1 MSAPEGA
8 PAGSDLPV
16 AIVTAL
22 PEEMGPILARA
33 RGLRRFARGGAR
45 PRAWEGRL
53 AGARVLLTC
62 TGDGARNAREGIR
75 EVLAAFPVSRW
86 VGGGFAG
93 ALSPGLEPGTVL
105 VARALRDA
113 DGRLSAPL
121 DARFAARA
129 LAAGGALAAT
139 LVSAAA
145 LVPTAAAKAR
155 LRNSIRR
162 EGDEPAA
169 ADLESVGW
177 VEGAPGGVPGVLVRV
192 VLDGALEDLPDL
204 LVRSQRPGGGIDRAA
219 IVLRALRSPSGV
231 GKLFSMRRR
240 ARLMAE
246 LLADYLER
254 FAALGF

>member
-22 PEEMGPILARA
+22 PEEMWPLFARA
-33 RGLRRFARGGAR
+33 RGLRRVARGGAGR
-45 PRAWEGRL
+45 RAWEGQL

-75 EVLAAFPVSRW
+75 EVLGAFPVSRW
-86 VGGGFAG
+86 IGAGFAG

-105 VARALRDA
+105 VARALYNP

-121 DARFAARA
+121 DARFARRA

-145 LVPTAAAKAR
+145 LVSTAAAKAR
-155 LRNSIRR
+155 LRDSICR

-169 ADLESVGW
+169 ADLESAGW
-177 VEGAPGGVPGVLVRV
+177 AGGAPAGVPGVLVRV
-192 VLDGALEDLPDL
+192 VFDGALEDLPDFL
-204 LVRSQRPGGGIDRAA
+204 ARSNRPGGGIDRAGV
-219 IVLRALRSPSGV
+219 VLRALASPSGV
-231 GKLFSMRRR
+231 GKLLSMRRR

-246 LLADYLER
+246 RLADFLER

>member
-8 PAGSDLPV
+8 PAGCDLPV

-22 PEEMGPILARA
+22 PEEMAPLLVRA
-33 RGLRRFARGGAR
+33 RGLQRVARGGAGR
-45 PRAWEGRL
+45 SAWEGRL

-75 EVLAAFPVSRW
+75 EVLDAFPVSRW
-86 VGGGFAG
+86 IGAGFAG
-93 ALSPGLEPGTVL
+93 ALSSGLEPGTVL
-105 VARALRDA
+105 VARALCNP
-113 DGRLSAPL
+113 DGRLCAPL
-121 DARFAARA
+121 DAPFASRA

-145 LVPTAAAKAR
+145 LVSTAAAKAR
-155 LRNSIRR
+155 LRDSIRR

-169 ADLESVGW
+169 ADLESAGW
-177 VEGAPGGVPGVLVRV
+177 AAGAPAGVPGVLVRV
-192 VLDGALEDLPDL
+192 VLDGALEDLPGL
-204 LVRSQRPGGGIDRAA
+204 LARSNRPGGGIDRAGV
-219 IVLRALRSPSGV
+219 VLRALVSPSGV

-246 LLADYLER
+246 RLADFLER

>member
-22 PEEMGPILARA
+22 PEELGPILARA
-33 RGLRRFARGGAR
+33 RGLRRVARGGAG

-53 AGARVLLTC
+53 SGVRVLLTC
-62 TGDGARNAREGIR
+62 TGDGARDAREGIR
-75 EVLAAFPVSRW
+75 EVLGAFPVSRW
-86 VGGGFAG
+86 IGAGFAG

-105 VARALRDA
+105 VARALYNA
-113 DGRLSAPL
+113 DGTLPAPL
-121 DARFAARA
+121 DAAFATRA
-129 LAAGGALAAT
+129 LAAGGARAAT
-139 LVSAAA
+139 IVSTAA

-155 LRNSIRR
+155 LRDSFCRD
-162 EGDEPAA
+162 GDEPAA
-169 ADLESVGW
+169 ADLESAGW
-177 VEGAPGGVPGVLVRV
+177 AEGAPGGMPGALVRV

-204 LVRSQRPGGGIDRAA
+204 LTRANRPGGGIDRAGV
-219 IVLRALRSPSGV
+219 VLRALRRPSGV
-231 GKLFSMRRR
+231 GKLLAMRRR

-246 LLADYLER
+246 RLADFLER